1 MRGRREG
8 IEIGRWPRTES
19 IKSIDY
25 YNPIIDYS
33 SDNLK
38 QTSIEKSTKE
48 TLMEVNDIVTVT
60 DFSECYRLSLSLIT
74 VNGMSLMTD
83 TR

>member
-8 IEIGRWPRTES
+8 IEIGRWSRTES

-25 YNPIIDYS
+25 YSPIIDYS

-38 QTSIEKSTKE
+38 QSSIEKSTKE
-48 TLMEVNDIVTVT
+48 TLMEVNDIVM
-60 DFSECYRLSLSLIT
+60 RPKILL
-74 VNGMSLMTD
+74 
-83 TR
+83 